1 MSEPRGSKSIIAV
14 QSKRRWGVNWL
25 KNMLAPVYSLS
36 PPLKL
41 P

>member
-1 MSEPRGSKSIIAV
+1 MPEPRGSKSIIAV

-25 KNMLAPVYSLS
+25 RNMSRYLFFVTK
-36 PPLKL
+36 KL